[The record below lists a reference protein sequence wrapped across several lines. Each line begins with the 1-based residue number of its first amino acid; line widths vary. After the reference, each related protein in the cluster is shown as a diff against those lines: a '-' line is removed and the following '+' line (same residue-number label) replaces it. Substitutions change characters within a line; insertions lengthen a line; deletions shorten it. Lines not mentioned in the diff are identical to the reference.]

1 MLAMKKIKKLFKNTI
16 IKYGHIIAGCALAFI
31 TVTSN
36 SSSIL
41 IFFEPTEPEGLEKFK
56 KFNK

>member
-1 MLAMKKIKKLFKNTI
+1 MKKIKKLFKNTI
-16 IKYGHIIAGCALAFI
+16 IKYGHIIAGCAFAFI

>member
-1 MLAMKKIKKLFKNTI
+1 MVKKLKNLFKNTV
-16 IKYGHIIAGCALAFI
+16 IKYGHIIAGCAFAFI

-41 IFFEPTEPEGLEKFK
+41 IFFEAEEPEGLEKFK
-56 KFNK
+56 KINR